1 MFFIIVNP
9 IFFNHATSQQMDI
22 SKTPISCI
30 SPSKCADE
38 VFVTYYQEFSFV
50 GNIVNTT
57 TTWIADYGYAG
68 VFLAALLENLFPPI
82 PSELVF
88 PLAGFTA
95 YSKNLGLVEGAIG
108 MAIMGAAGS
117 TVGAIIIYYASR
129 QIGRPV
135 ILRYGRYIGIGKEGL
150 EKTEEWFERHGQS
163 AVFFGRMAPGI
174 REIVSIPAGIQKMRL
189 SVFILFTF
197 AGSLLWCVFLTLV
210 GFYAGK
216 AWNRFYDKYSI
227 TFDIMAVVI
236 VIGIVLGIVLRHYK
250 IKRNKDRKGNQ

>member
-1 MFFIIVNP
+1 
-9 IFFNHATSQQMDI
+9 
-22 SKTPISCI
+22 
-30 SPSKCADE
+30 
-38 VFVTYYQEFSFV
+38 
-50 GNIVNTT
+50 
-57 TTWIADYGYAG
+57 
-68 VFLAALLENLFPPI
+68 
-82 PSELVF
+82 
-88 PLAGFTA
+88 
-95 YSKNLGLVEGAIG
+95 
-108 MAIMGAAGS
+108 
-117 TVGAIIIYYASR
+117 
-129 QIGRPV
+129 
-135 ILRYGRYIGIGKEGL
+135 
-150 EKTEEWFERHGQS
+150 
-163 AVFFGRMAPGI
+163 MAPGI